1 VRQTDAKGQVT
12 RNFYD
17 GLGRLLERRE
27 HPGSEATTPFV
38 TVTSYDRYAD
48 ATACGYGKGKAC
60 EVRTGTVGQ
69 MIAVADVN
77 SKKLRNVGFSTC
89 VVAVAIAFL
98 LRYFEL
104 PLILPA
110 AIFAVGSLLVVVG
123 LIFHFRDVIR
133 AMRK

>member
-1 VRQTDAKGQVT
+1 
-12 RNFYD
+12 
-17 GLGRLLERRE
+17 
-27 HPGSEATTPFV
+27 
-38 TVTSYDRYAD
+38 
-48 ATACGYGKGKAC
+48 
-60 EVRTGTVGQ
+60 